1 MKIRACSVLICLTFF
16 TLTFAMNC
24 FAQTGQPTLRL
35 INFIPSDRSAQ
46 PALETAMRKVI
57 TDAQSFFA
65 GEMERHGFGTKTFQ
79 LGTDVNGRIAIHRV
93 RGQFHTT
100 DYLHGQRDPI
110 DEVYRQFGRNTHV
123 FIVLEDGGERPTGEY
138 SGQCG
143 SDAPIANNL
152 SSGGHA
158 VLYSSCID
166 FSLVVRA
173 LGYTFGLANDWR
185 DNAYI
190 MSGDFTSNALS
201 KCAAEWLEAHRAFN
215 PTSAAVNSPL
225 SVEIHAPSLASPPNS
240 VRLQFRVTDPNG
252 IHQVQLRGQ
261 TNLFLGT
268 FGLIACEGMNGNPTE
283 HTVEFI
289 VNASEKTDRVQVVV
303 IDVHGN
309 FEASSHGLDIHTLIS
324 QGEEVNIPDA
334 NLAVDIRE
342 TLNVKQNRKITQL
355 ALLGLT
361 TLSIQNQKITALTGL
376 EYARNLKYLT
386 LINTEISDITVLK
399 QLPNLKEV
407 NLSFNQIQDVKPL
420 TGLPNLRTLLL
431 SENRISNVT
440 PLATMVNLKV
450 LNLEGNPIQNRKP
463 LLELLE
469 KNSEVK
475 IYLKWGRDPLPVT
488 LSYFQAQLTEAG
500 VVLKWITESEIDN
513 AGFYIY
519 RCETREGP
527 FKVINPHLIQG
538 AGTSSERNA
547 YTWKDTTAKTGANYY
562 YRIEDVSHAGV
573 RKSLATIRMK
583 GNISASGK
591 FSTIWADLKRQ
602 K

>member
-1 MKIRACSVLICLTFF
+1 MKTRSCSVLIRLTFF

-35 INFIPSDRSAQ
+35 INFIPRDHRPQ
-46 PALETAMRKVI
+46 PALETVMRKVI
-57 TDAQSFFA
+57 TDAQLFFA
-65 GEMERHGFGTKTFQ
+65 EEMERHGFGTKTFQ

-93 RGQFHTT
+93 RGQFATT

-110 DEVYRQFGRNTHV
+110 DEVYRQLGRNTHV
-123 FIVLEDGGERPTGEY
+123 FTVLEDGGERPTGEH

-143 SDAPIANNL
+143 SKGPIANNL

-166 FSLVVRA
+166 FSLVVRG

-190 MSGDFTSNALS
+190 MSGNFTSSELS
-201 KCAAEWLEAHRAFN
+201 KCAAKWLDGHRAFN
-215 PTSAAVNSPL
+215 PVSATVNSPL
-225 SVEIHAPSLASPPNS
+225 TIDMHLPSLVAPPNT
-240 VRLQFRVTDPNG
+240 VRLQFRVTDPDG

-268 FGLIACEGMNGNPTE
+268 FGLIACEGIQGNPTR

-303 IDVHGN
+303 IDAHGN
-309 FEASSHGLDIHTLIS
+309 FEASSQRLDIDTLIS

-334 NLAVDIRE
+334 NLAADIRE
-342 TLNVKQNRKITQL
+342 TLELKRNRKITQL
-355 ALLGLT
+355 DLLGLT
-361 TLSIQNQKITALTGL
+361 RLSVQNQKITALIGL
-376 EYARNLKYLT
+376 EHARNLKYLA
-386 LINTEISDITVLK
+386 LVNAEISDITVLK

-407 NLSFNQIQDVKPL
+407 DLSFNQIQDVKPL
-420 TGLPNLRTLLL
+420 TGLRNLRTLLL

-440 PLATMVNLKV
+440 PLARLVNLKA
-450 LNLEGNPIQNRKP
+450 LNLEGNPIQNREP

-469 KNSEVK
+469 KNPEMK
-475 IYLKWGRDPLPVT
+475 IYLKWGSDPLPVT
-488 LSYFQAQLTEAG
+488 LSHFHAQLTDAG
-500 VVLKWITESEIDN
+500 VVLKWITESEVDN

-519 RCETREGP
+519 RSETRDGS
-527 FKVINPHLIQG
+527 FKVVNPHLIEG
-538 AGTSSERNA
+538 AGTSSERNS
-547 YTWKDTTAKTGANYY
+547 YTWKDTTAKPGVTYY

-573 RKSLATIRMK
+573 RKQLATVRMK

-591 FSTIWADLKRQ
+591 FSTIWGDLKRQ
-602 K
+602 E